1 MIVLLF
7 ARSGT
12 PSPAQWTN
20 ETPENG
26 RAMRVRAADVQV
38 VAALTLAVA
47 AAVISTPAFQ
57 GLFAKARF
65 MLLEAGSETDTAVIG
80 NNPSGIAPPP

>member
-1 MIVLLF
+1 
-7 ARSGT
+7 
-12 PSPAQWTN
+12 
-20 ETPENG
+20 
-26 RAMRVRAADVQV
+26 
-38 VAALTLAVA
+38 VA